1 MKILPPPRLA
11 RCLAVTLATGLAAAL
26 VSSAIHAQAPAQT
39 RFAADRMD
47 TFLYGAAF
55 YEEYMPQDRLDK
67 DVELM
72 QQAGINVVRVGES
85 TWSLWEPEDGRF
97 EFAWMDRIIDR
108 LSRAHIRVILGTPT
122 YSIPPWMFKKH
133 PEILVTRIDG
143 RKATY
148 GMRQN
153 MDITNPDFLR
163 YAERVIRKLT
173 GHYRDN
179 RAVIGWQIDNETTSN
194 GTAGANVQAGF
205 VDYLREKFAN
215 VERLNRIWGL
225 VYWGQ
230 SLHDWSEV
238 PPRDGILNPG
248 WKLEWDRYQDS
259 LTTRYLA
266 WQAALVREQLR
277 PDQFVTQ
284 DFGGATRPD
293 VNEYEVAGHLDIA
306 AINPYHTTQ
315 DLYDGEGSSYGG
327 DFARSLK
334 RTNYLVTET
343 NAQTIGWDSRTQ
355 FPPYDGQLR
364 QDVYLMAATGANMVE
379 YWHWHSLHYGQETY
393 WKGVLSHDL
402 EPGRIYAEVARTA
415 HELQRVGS
423 RIVNLKPSHPV
434 ALLYSNDS
442 RRGTGYMPFLVT
454 EPAGDMPWSHWGGY
468 DLEMRRLYR
477 ALYRLNA
484 GVDFIFPETADLS
497 EYRVVV
503 VPPLYVAS
511 DALLRRLADYVRAG
525 GHLVLT
531 LKSGFCDEYSTV
543 RPTMAPG
550 PLREAAGFH
559 YQEFSNLAKPL
570 SLKDDPFHAG
580 AGNRVSDWAE
590 MLLLDTA
597 KPLAYYDHPFFGKYP
612 AITENQFGKGSVTYE
627 GTVLSDELQQKV
639 LERVLEQ
646 AQLAGPDQK
655 LPSGIRVK
663 HATGRT
669 GNTFHFY
676 FNFSAAPRRVAYA
689 YSAATELLSNR
700 PVAGGEE
707 LALAPWGVAILEQK
721 QP

>member
-1 MKILPPPRLA
+1 MKIPTLRRLPLA
-11 RCLAVTLATGLAAAL
+11 LAIPLAAAL
-26 VSSAIHAQAPAQT
+26 AAIAIRAQTAPPPRFAPAS
-39 RFAADRMD
+39 MD
-47 TFLYGAAF
+47 TFLYGVAF
-55 YEEYMPQDRLDK
+55 YEEYMPQDRLEK
-67 DVELM
+67 DVALM
-72 QQAGINVVRVGES
+72 SQAGINVVRVGES

-97 EFAWMDRIIDR
+97 EFAWMDRIVER
-108 LSRAHIRVILGTPT
+108 LARAHIRVILGTPT
-122 YSIPPWMFKKH
+122 YSIPPWMFKEH

-143 RKATY
+143 GKATY
-148 GMRQN
+148 GLRQN

-163 YAERVIRKLT
+163 YSERVIRKIT
-173 GHYRDN
+173 EHYRDN
-179 RAVIGWQIDNETTSN
+179 PAVIGYQIDNETTSN

-205 VDYLREKFAN
+205 AAYLREKFST

-230 SLHDWSEV
+230 SLHDWSEL
-238 PPRDGILNPG
+238 PPRGGILNPG

-259 LTTRYLA
+259 LTTRFLA
-266 WQAALVREQLR
+266 WQASLVREQLR

-284 DFGGATRPD
+284 DFGGATRSD
-293 VNEYEVAGHLDIA
+293 VNEFDISRHLDIA
-306 AINPYHTTQ
+306 AINPYHATQ

-364 QDVYLMAATGANMVE
+364 QDVYLMASTGANMVE

-393 WKGVLSHDL
+393 WKGVLAHDL
-402 EPGRIYAEVARTA
+402 EPGRTYSEVARTA
-415 HELQRVGS
+415 HELQRIGS
-423 RIVNLKPSHPV
+423 RIVDLQASHPV

-442 RRGTGYMPFLVT
+442 RRATESMPFLVT
-454 EPAGDMPWSHWGGY
+454 QPAGEMPWSHPGGY
-468 DLEMRRLYR
+468 ELELRRLYR

-484 GVDFIFPETADLS
+484 GVDFVFPETASLS
-497 EYRVVV
+497 QYKVVV
-503 VPPLYVAS
+503 VPPLYAAS
-511 DALLRRLADYVRAG
+511 DALLQRLVDYARAG

-543 RPTMAPG
+543 RSSLAPG

-559 YQEFSNLAKPL
+559 YQEFSNLAKSLPL
-570 SLKDDPFHAG
+570 KGDPFQAG

-612 AITENQFGKGSVTYE
+612 AITENQFGKGTVTYE
-627 GTVLSDELQQKV
+627 GTVLSDALQQKL
-639 LERVLEQ
+639 LERVLGQ
-646 AQLAGPDQK
+646 AQLLGPDQK
-655 LPSGIRVK
+655 LPAPVRVK
-663 HATGRT
+663 HGIGRA
-669 GNTFHFY
+669 GKPFHYY
-676 FNFSAAPRRVAYA
+676 FNFSPSPQRLTYPYGAGA
-689 YSAATELLSNR
+689 ELLSNR
-700 PVAGGEE
+700 PVPQGGT
-707 LALAPWGVAILEQK
+707 LALDPWGVAIVEQE
-721 QP
+721 

>member
-1 MKILPPPRLA
+1 MKTTSFRTFWPWAAVAIA
-11 RCLAVTLATGLAAAL
+11 ALAVAGTR
-26 VSSAIHAQAPAQT
+26 AQAPAQT

-55 YEEYMPQDRLDK
+55 YEEYMPQDRLEK
-67 DVELM
+67 DVALM
-72 QQAGINVVRVGES
+72 EQAGINVVRVGES
-85 TWSLWEPEDGRF
+85 TWSVWEPEDGRF
-97 EFAWMDRIIDR
+97 EFAWMDRIIER
-108 LSRAHIRVILGTPT
+108 LARAHIRVTMGTPT

-133 PEILVTRIDG
+133 PEILVTRLDG

-148 GMRQN
+148 CMRQN

-163 YAERVIRKLT
+163 YSERVIRKIT
-173 GHYRDN
+173 EHYRDN
-179 RAVIGWQIDNETTSN
+179 RAVIGYQVDNETTSN
-194 GTAGANVQAGF
+194 GTAGPNVQTGF
-205 VDYLREKFAN
+205 VGYLREKFAS
-215 VERLNRIWGL
+215 VERLNQIWGL

-230 SLHDWSEV
+230 RLHDWSEV

-259 LTTRYLA
+259 LTTRFLA

-284 DFGGATRPD
+284 DFGGATRAD
-293 VNEYEVAGHLDIA
+293 VNEYAISKSLDIA
-306 AINPYHTTQ
+306 ANNPYHVTQ

-402 EPGRIYAEVARTA
+402 EPGRAYAEVARTA
-415 HELQRVGS
+415 HELQRIGS
-423 RIVNLKPSHPV
+423 RIVNLQAAHPV

-442 RRGTGYMPFLVT
+442 RRGTEYMPFLT
-454 EPAGDMPWSHWGGY
+454 TQPPGDMPWSHPGGY
-468 DLEMRRLYR
+468 DVEMRRLYR
-477 ALYRLNA
+477 ALYRLNV
-484 GVDFIFPETADLS
+484 GVDFVFPETADLS
-497 EYRVVV
+497 GYKVVV
-503 VPPLYVAS
+503 VPPLYIAS
-511 DALLRRLADYVRAG
+511 DALLTRLVDYARAG

-543 RPTMAPG
+543 RPSMAPG

-570 SLKDDPFHAG
+570 PLKDDPFQAG
-580 AGNRVSDWAE
+580 AENTVTDWAE

-612 AITENQFGKGSVTYE
+612 AITQNRFGKGTVTYE
-627 GTVLSDELQQKV
+627 GTVLSDGLQQKL

-646 AQLAGPDQK
+646 AQLLGPDQK
-655 LPSGIRVK
+655 LPAGVRVK
-663 HATGRT
+663 HGIGHTGKA
-669 GNTFHFY
+669 FHYY
-676 FNFSAAPRRVAYA
+676 FNFSAATQRVVYAYA
-689 YSAATELLSNR
+689 AGTELLSNR
-700 PVAGGEE
+700 PAAKGGA
-707 LALAPWGVAILEQK
+707 LALDPWGVAIVQEG

>member
-1 MKILPPPRLA
+1 MSILVPLSLALALAAVFAPIATRAQTAPPPRF
-11 RCLAVTLATGLAAAL
+11 AAA
-26 VSSAIHAQAPAQT
+26 S
-39 RFAADRMD
+39 MD

-55 YEEYMPQDRLDK
+55 YEEYMPQDRLEK
-67 DVELM
+67 DVALM
-72 QQAGINVVRVGES
+72 EQAGINVVRVGES

-97 EFAWMDRIIDR
+97 EFAWMDRIVER
-108 LSRAHIRVILGTPT
+108 LARAHIRVILGTPT

-133 PEILVTRIDG
+133 PEILVTRLDG
-143 RKATY
+143 SKATY

-163 YAERVIRKLT
+163 YSERVIRKIT
-173 GHYRDN
+173 EHYRDN
-179 RAVIGWQIDNETTSN
+179 PAVVGYQVDNETTSN

-205 VDYLREKFAN
+205 AAYLRDKFST
-215 VERLNRIWGL
+215 VERLNQVWGL

-230 SLHDWSEV
+230 SLHDWSEL

-259 LTTRYLA
+259 LATRFLA
-266 WQAALVREQLR
+266 WQASLVREQLR

-284 DFGGATRPD
+284 DFGGATRSD
-293 VNEYEVAGHLDIA
+293 VDEFAISKHLDIA
-306 AINPYHTTQ
+306 AINPYHPTQ

-334 RTNYLVTET
+334 RTNYLVTEI

-364 QDVYLMAATGANMVE
+364 QDVFLMASTGANMVE

-393 WKGVLSHDL
+393 WKGVLAHDL
-402 EPGRIYAEVARTA
+402 EPGRAYAEVARTA
-415 HELQRVGS
+415 HELQRVGP
-423 RIVNLKPSHPV
+423 RIVDLQAAHPV
-434 ALLYSNDS
+434 AILYSNDS
-442 RRGTGYMPFLVT
+442 RRAIGYMPFLVAQPSG
-454 EPAGDMPWSHWGGY
+454 EMPWSHPGGY
-468 DLEMRRLYR
+468 ELELRRLYR
-477 ALYRLNA
+477 ALYRLNV
-484 GVDFIFPETADLS
+484 GVDFVFPETANLG
-497 EYRVVV
+497 EYKVVV

-511 DALLRRLADYVRAG
+511 DATLQRLVDYARAG

-550 PLREAAGFH
+550 PLREAAGIH

-570 SLKDDPFHAG
+570 PLKGDPFRTG
-580 AGNRVSDWAE
+580 AENQVSDWAE

-597 KPLAYYDHPFFGKYP
+597 QPVAWYDHPFFGKYP
-612 AITENQFGKGSVTYE
+612 AIAENRFGKGIVTYE
-627 GTVLSDELQQKV
+627 GTVLSDALQRKL

-646 AQLAGPDQK
+646 AGLLGPDQK
-655 LPSGIRVK
+655 LPDQVRVK
-663 HATGRT
+663 HGIGRS
-669 GNTFHFY
+669 GKAFHYY
-676 FNFSAAPRRVAYA
+676 FNFSPAPQRVVYPYGAGA
-689 YSAATELLSNR
+689 ELLSNR
-700 PVAGGEE
+700 PVPQGGT
-707 LALAPWGVAILEQK
+707 LALDAWGIAIVEQE
-721 QP
+721 

>member
-1 MKILPPPRLA
+1 MKTPSFRTLWPW
-11 RCLAVTLATGLAAAL
+11 LAVAIAAFVVTGTR
-26 VSSAIHAQAPAQT
+26 AQAPAQT

-55 YEEYMPQDRLDK
+55 YEEYMPQDRLEK
-67 DVELM
+67 DVALM
-72 QQAGINVVRVGES
+72 EQAGINVVRVGES
-85 TWSLWEPEDGRF
+85 TWSVWEPEDGRF
-97 EFAWMDRIIDR
+97 EFAWMDRIIER
-108 LSRAHIRVILGTPT
+108 LARAHIRVIMGTPT

-133 PEILVTRIDG
+133 PEILVTRLDG

-163 YAERVIRKLT
+163 YSERVIRKIT
-173 GHYRDN
+173 EHYRDN
-179 RAVIGWQIDNETTSN
+179 RAVIGYQVDNETTSN
-194 GTAGANVQAGF
+194 GTAGPNVQTGF
-205 VDYLREKFAN
+205 VGYLREKFAS
-215 VERLNRIWGL
+215 VERLNQIWGL

-259 LTTRYLA
+259 LTTRFLA

-284 DFGGATRPD
+284 DFGGATRAD
-293 VNEYEVAGHLDIA
+293 VNEYAISKSLDIA
-306 AINPYHTTQ
+306 ANNPYHVTQ

-402 EPGRIYAEVARTA
+402 EPGRAYAEVARTA
-415 HELQRVGS
+415 HELQRIGS
-423 RIVNLKPSHPV
+423 RIVNLQAAHPV

-442 RRGTGYMPFLVT
+442 RRGTEYMPFLT
-454 EPAGDMPWSHWGGY
+454 TQPPGDMPWSHPGGY
-468 DLEMRRLYR
+468 DVEMRRLYR
-477 ALYRLNA
+477 ALYRLNV
-484 GVDFIFPETADLS
+484 GVDFVFPETADLS
-497 EYRVVV
+497 GYKVVV
-503 VPPLYVAS
+503 VPPLYIAS
-511 DALLRRLADYVRAG
+511 DALLTRLVDYARAG

-543 RPTMAPG
+543 RSSMAPG

-570 SLKDDPFHAG
+570 PLKDDPFQAG
-580 AGNRVSDWAE
+580 AENTVTDWAE

-612 AITENQFGKGSVTYE
+612 AITQNRFGKGTVTYE
-627 GTVLSDELQQKV
+627 GTVLSDGLQQKL

-646 AQLAGPDQK
+646 AQLLGPDQK
-655 LPSGIRVK
+655 LPAGVRVK
-663 HATGRT
+663 HGIGHTGKA
-669 GNTFHFY
+669 FHYY
-676 FNFSAAPRRVAYA
+676 FNFSAATQRVVYAYA
-689 YSAATELLSNR
+689 AGTELLSNR
-700 PVAGGEE
+700 PAAKGGA
-707 LALAPWGVAILEQK
+707 LALDPWGVAIVQEG

>member
-1 MKILPPPRLA
+1 MKIQFPLRPGP
-11 RCLAVTLATGLAAAL
+11 CLALAIVVAVATVGTR
-26 VSSAIHAQAPAQT
+26 AQGPAQT
-39 RFAADRMD
+39 RFAADQMG

-55 YEEYMPQDRLDK
+55 YEEYMPQDRLET
-67 DVELM
+67 DVRLM
-72 QQAGINVVRVGES
+72 EQAGINVVRVGES

-97 EFAWMDRIIDR
+97 EFAWMDRIIER
-108 LSRAHIRVILGTPT
+108 LARAHIRVILGTPT

-133 PEILVTRIDG
+133 PEILVTRLDG
-143 RKATY
+143 QKATY
-148 GMRQN
+148 GLRQN

-163 YAERVIRKLT
+163 YSERVIRKIT
-173 GHYRDN
+173 EHYRDN
-179 RAVIGWQIDNETTSN
+179 PAVIGYQVDNETTSN
-194 GTAGANVQAGF
+194 GTAGPNVQAGF
-205 VDYLREKFAN
+205 VGYLRERFSS

-238 PPRDGILNPG
+238 PPRNGILNPG
-248 WKLEWDRYQDS
+248 WKLEWDRYQDL
-259 LTTRYLA
+259 LTTRFLA
-266 WQAALVREQLR
+266 WQAGLVREQLR

-284 DFGGATRPD
+284 DFGGATRAD
-293 VNEYEVAGHLDIA
+293 VNEYQVSKSLDIA
-306 AINPYHTTQ
+306 AINPYHPTQ

-327 DFARSLK
+327 DFTRSLK

-355 FPPYDGQLR
+355 FPPYDGQIR

-402 EPGRIYAEVARTA
+402 EPGRAYAEVARTA
-415 HELQRVGS
+415 HELQRIGS
-423 RIVNLKPSHPV
+423 RIVDLKAAHPV

-442 RRGTGYMPFLVT
+442 RRGTEYMPFLISQ
-454 EPAGDMPWSHWGGY
+454 PRGDMPWSHPGGY

-484 GVDFIFPETADLS
+484 GVDFVFPETADLS
-497 EYRVVV
+497 EYKVVV
-503 VPPLYVAS
+503 VPPLYIAS
-511 DALLRRLADYVRAG
+511 DEVLRRLVEYVRAG

-543 RPTMAPG
+543 RPSMAPG

-570 SLKDDPFHAG
+570 PLKDDPFQAG
-580 AGNRVSDWAE
+580 AENQVSDWAE

-597 KPLAYYDHPFFGKYP
+597 RPLAFYDHPFFGKYP
-612 AITENQFGKGSVTYE
+612 AITENHFGKGMVTYE
-627 GTVLSDELQQKV
+627 GTVLSDVLQQKV
-639 LERVLEQ
+639 LERVFGQ
-646 AQLAGPDQK
+646 AQLLGPDQK
-655 LPSGIRVK
+655 VPASVRVK
-663 HATGRT
+663 HGTGRS
-669 GNTFHFY
+669 GKAIHYY
-676 FNFSAAPRRVAYA
+676 FNFSATPQTAVYPYG
-689 YSAATELLSNR
+689 SGTELLLNR
-700 PVAGGEE
+700 AVSKGGT
-707 LALAPWGVAILEQK
+707 LALDPWGVAIVEQE

>member
-1 MKILPPPRLA
+1 MKTPSFRTLWPW
-11 RCLAVTLATGLAAAL
+11 LAVAIAAFVVTGTR
-26 VSSAIHAQAPAQT
+26 AQAPAQT

-55 YEEYMPQDRLDK
+55 YEEYMPQDRLEK
-67 DVELM
+67 DVALM
-72 QQAGINVVRVGES
+72 EQAGINVVRVGES
-85 TWSLWEPEDGRF
+85 TWSVWEPEDGRF
-97 EFAWMDRIIDR
+97 EFAWMDRIIER
-108 LSRAHIRVILGTPT
+108 LARAHIRVIMGTPT

-133 PEILVTRIDG
+133 PEILVTRLDG

-163 YAERVIRKLT
+163 YSERVIRKIT
-173 GHYRDN
+173 EHYRDN
-179 RAVIGWQIDNETTSN
+179 RAVIGYQVDNETTSN
-194 GTAGANVQAGF
+194 GTAGPNVQTGF
-205 VDYLREKFAN
+205 VGYLREKFAS
-215 VERLNRIWGL
+215 VERLNQIWGL

-259 LTTRYLA
+259 LTTRFLA

-284 DFGGATRPD
+284 DFGGATRAD
-293 VNEYEVAGHLDIA
+293 VNEYAISKSLDIA
-306 AINPYHTTQ
+306 ANNPYHVTQ

-402 EPGRIYAEVARTA
+402 EPGRAYAEVARTA
-415 HELQRVGS
+415 HELQRIGS
-423 RIVNLKPSHPV
+423 RIVNLQAAHPV

-442 RRGTGYMPFLVT
+442 RRGTEYMPFLT
-454 EPAGDMPWSHWGGY
+454 TQPPGDMPWSHPGGY
-468 DLEMRRLYR
+468 DVEMRRLYR
-477 ALYRLNA
+477 ALYRLNV
-484 GVDFIFPETADLS
+484 GVDFVFPETADLS
-497 EYRVVV
+497 GYKVVV
-503 VPPLYVAS
+503 VPPLYIAS
-511 DALLRRLADYVRAG
+511 DALLTRLVDYARAG

-543 RPTMAPG
+543 RPSMAPG

-570 SLKDDPFHAG
+570 PLKDDPFQAG
-580 AGNRVSDWAE
+580 AENTVTDWAE

-612 AITENQFGKGSVTYE
+612 AITQNRFGKGTVTYE
-627 GTVLSDELQQKV
+627 GTVLSDGLQQKL

-646 AQLAGPDQK
+646 AQLLGPDQK
-655 LPSGIRVK
+655 LPAGVRVK
-663 HATGRT
+663 HGIGHTGKA
-669 GNTFHFY
+669 FHYY
-676 FNFSAAPRRVAYA
+676 FNFSAATQRVVYAYA
-689 YSAATELLSNR
+689 AGTELLSNR
-700 PVAGGEE
+700 PAAKGGA
-707 LALAPWGVAILEQK
+707 LALDPWGVAIVQEG

>member
-1 MKILPPPRLA
+1 MKTTSFRTFWPWAAVAIA
-11 RCLAVTLATGLAAAL
+11 ALAVAGTR
-26 VSSAIHAQAPAQT
+26 AQAPAQT

-55 YEEYMPQDRLDK
+55 YEEYMPQDRLEK
-67 DVELM
+67 DVALM
-72 QQAGINVVRVGES
+72 EQAGINVVRVGES
-85 TWSLWEPEDGRF
+85 TWSVWEPEDGRF
-97 EFAWMDRIIDR
+97 EFAWMDRIIER
-108 LSRAHIRVILGTPT
+108 LARAHIRVIMGTPT

-133 PEILVTRIDG
+133 PEILVTRLDG

-163 YAERVIRKLT
+163 YSERVIRKIT
-173 GHYRDN
+173 EHYRDN
-179 RAVIGWQIDNETTSN
+179 RAVIGYQVDNETTSN
-194 GTAGANVQAGF
+194 GTAGPNVQTGF
-205 VDYLREKFAN
+205 VGYLREKFAS
-215 VERLNRIWGL
+215 VERLNQIWGL

-259 LTTRYLA
+259 LTTRFLA

-284 DFGGATRPD
+284 DFGGATRAD
-293 VNEYEVAGHLDIA
+293 VNEYAISKSLDIA
-306 AINPYHTTQ
+306 ANNPYHVTQ

-402 EPGRIYAEVARTA
+402 EPGRAYAEVARTA
-415 HELQRVGS
+415 HELQRIGS
-423 RIVNLKPSHPV
+423 RIVNLQAAHPV

-442 RRGTGYMPFLVT
+442 RRGTEYMPFLT
-454 EPAGDMPWSHWGGY
+454 TQPPGDMPWSHPGGY
-468 DLEMRRLYR
+468 DVEMRRLYR
-477 ALYRLNA
+477 ALYRLNV
-484 GVDFIFPETADLS
+484 GVDFVFPETADLS
-497 EYRVVV
+497 GYKVVV
-503 VPPLYVAS
+503 VPPLYIAS
-511 DALLRRLADYVRAG
+511 DALLTRLVDYARAG

-543 RPTMAPG
+543 RPSMAPG

-559 YQEFSNLAKPL
+559 YHEFSNLAKPL
-570 SLKDDPFHAG
+570 PLKDDPFQAG
-580 AGNRVSDWAE
+580 AENTVTDWAE

-612 AITENQFGKGSVTYE
+612 AITQNRFGKGTVTYE
-627 GTVLSDELQQKV
+627 GTVLSDGLQQKL

-646 AQLAGPDQK
+646 AQLLGPDQK
-655 LPSGIRVK
+655 LPAGVRVK
-663 HATGRT
+663 HGIGHTGKA
-669 GNTFHFY
+669 FHYY
-676 FNFSAAPRRVAYA
+676 FNFSAATQRVVYAYA
-689 YSAATELLSNR
+689 AGTELLSNR
-700 PVAGGEE
+700 PAAKGGA
-707 LALAPWGVAILEQK
+707 LALDPWGVAIVQEG

>member
-1 MKILPPPRLA
+1 MRIQILLS
-11 RCLAVTLATGLAAAL
+11 LTLALAPTATR
-26 VSSAIHAQAPAQT
+26 AQT
-39 RFAADRMD
+39 APPARFAAASMD

-55 YEEYMPQDRLDK
+55 YEEYMPQDRLEK
-67 DVELM
+67 DVSLM
-72 QQAGINVVRVGES
+72 EQAGINVVRVGES

-97 EFAWMDRIIDR
+97 EFAWMDRIVER
-108 LSRAHIRVILGTPT
+108 LARAHIRVILGTPT
-122 YSIPPWMFKKH
+122 YSIPPWMYKKH
-133 PEILVTRIDG
+133 PEVLVRRIDG
-143 RKATY
+143 SKATY
-148 GMRQN
+148 GLRQN

-163 YAERVIRKLT
+163 YSERVIRKIT
-173 GHYRDN
+173 EHYRGN
-179 RAVIGWQIDNETTSN
+179 PAVIGYQIDNETTSN

-205 VDYLREKFAN
+205 AAYLRDKFST
-215 VERLNRIWGL
+215 VGRLNQIWGL

-230 SLHDWSEV
+230 SLHDWSEL

-259 LTTRYLA
+259 LTTRFLA

-284 DFGGATRPD
+284 DFGGATRSD
-293 VNEYEVAGHLDIA
+293 VNEFAISNYLDIA
-306 AINPYHTTQ
+306 AINPYHPTQ

-393 WKGVLSHDL
+393 WKGVLAHDL
-402 EPGRIYAEVARTA
+402 EPGRTYAEVARTA
-415 HELQRVGS
+415 HELQRIGP
-423 RIVNLKPSHPV
+423 RIVNLQASHPV
-434 ALLYSNDS
+434 AILYSNDS
-442 RRGTGYMPFLVT
+442 RRATEYMPFLVAQ
-454 EPAGDMPWSHWGGY
+454 PSGDMPWSRPGGY
-468 DLEMRRLYR
+468 ELEMRRLYR
-477 ALYRLNA
+477 ALYRLNV
-484 GVDFIFPETADLS
+484 GVDFVFPETADLS
-497 EYRVVV
+497 EYKVVV

-511 DALLRRLADYVRAG
+511 DATLKRLVDYARAG

-543 RPTMAPG
+543 RASMAPG
-550 PLREAAGFH
+550 PLREAAGIH

-570 SLKDDPFHAG
+570 PLKGDLFRAG
-580 AGNRVSDWAE
+580 AENLASDWAE

-597 KPLAYYDHPFFGKYP
+597 QPLAWYDHPFFGKYP
-612 AITENQFGKGSVTYE
+612 AITENRFGKGTVTYE
-627 GTVLSDELQQKV
+627 GTVLSDALQRKV

-646 AQLAGPDQK
+646 AGLPGPDRE
-655 LPSGIRVK
+655 LPAQVRVK
-663 HATGRT
+663 HGAGRS
-669 GNTFHFY
+669 GKAIHYY
-676 FNFSAAPRRVAYA
+676 FNFSPAPQQVVYPYGAGA
-689 YSAATELLSNR
+689 ELLSSH
-700 PVAGGEE
+700 PVPQGGT
-707 LALAPWGVAILEQK
+707 LTLDPWGVAIVEQE
-721 QP
+721 

>member
-1 MKILPPPRLA
+1 MKILPLPGLA
-11 RCLAVTLATGLAAAL
+11 PVLAGTLAVGLSAAL
-26 VSSAIHAQAPAQT
+26 ITSGVLAQAPAQT

-55 YEEYMPQDRLDK
+55 YEEYMPEDRLEK
-67 DVELM
+67 DVGLM
-72 QQAGINVVRVGES
+72 ERAGINVVRMGES

-97 EFAWMDRIIDR
+97 EFTWMDRIIER

-133 PEILVTRIDG
+133 PEILVTRLDG

-148 GMRQN
+148 GIRQN

-163 YAERVIRKLT
+163 YAERVIRKIT
-173 GHYRDN
+173 EHYRDN

-194 GTAGANVQAGF
+194 GTAGPDVQAGF
-205 VDYLREKFAN
+205 VSYLREKFAS

-259 LTTRYLA
+259 LTTHFLA

-284 DFGGATRPD
+284 DYGGATRAD
-293 VNEYEVAGHLDIA
+293 VNEHDIAKHLDIA

-364 QDVYLMAATGANMVE
+364 QDVYLMASTGANMVE

-402 EPGRIYAEVARTA
+402 EPGRIYQEVARTA
-415 HELQRVGS
+415 HELQRIGS
-423 RIVNLKPSHPV
+423 RIVNLKASHPV

-442 RRGTGYMPFLVT
+442 RRAIASMPFLVT
-454 EPAGDMPWSHWGGY
+454 QPAGDMPWSHWGGY

-484 GVDFIFPETADLS
+484 GVDFVFPETTDLS
-497 EYRVVV
+497 DYKVVV
-503 VPPLYVAS
+503 VPPLYVAN
-511 DALLRRLADYVRAG
+511 DALLARLADYARAG

-531 LKSGFCDEYSTV
+531 PKSGFCDEYSTV

-570 SLKDDPFHAG
+570 ALKGDPFHEG
-580 AGNRVSDWAE
+580 PENLVSDWAE
-590 MLLLDTA
+590 MLLLDSA
-597 KPLAYYDHPFFGKYP
+597 KPLAYYDHPFFAKYP
-612 AITENQFGKGSVTYE
+612 AITENRFGKGSVTYE
-627 GTVLSDELQQKV
+627 GTVLSDGLQQKV
-639 LERVLEQ
+639 LEHVLDQ
-646 AQLAGPDQK
+646 AQLLGPDQK
-655 LPSGIRVK
+655 LPAGVRVK
-663 HATGRT
+663 HATG
-669 GNTFHFY
+669 GVGKSFHFY
-676 FNFSAAPRRVAYA
+676 FNFSAAPQRVVYA
-689 YSAATELLSNR
+689 YGGATELLTNR
-700 PVAGGEE
+700 PLAQGAQ
-707 LALAPWGVAILEQK
+707 LALEPWGVAIVEQ

>member
-1 MKILPPPRLA
+1 MKTPSFRTLWPW
-11 RCLAVTLATGLAAAL
+11 LAVAIAAFVVTGTR
-26 VSSAIHAQAPAQT
+26 AQAPAQT

-55 YEEYMPQDRLDK
+55 YEEYMPQDRLEK
-67 DVELM
+67 DVALM
-72 QQAGINVVRVGES
+72 EQAGINVVRVGES

-97 EFAWMDRIIDR
+97 EFAWMDRIVER
-108 LSRAHIRVILGTPT
+108 LARAHIRVIMGTPT

-133 PEILVTRIDG
+133 PEILVTRLDG

-163 YAERVIRKLT
+163 YSERVIRKIT
-173 GHYRDN
+173 EHYRDN
-179 RAVIGWQIDNETTSN
+179 RAVIGYQVDNETTSN
-194 GTAGANVQAGF
+194 GTAGPNVQTGF
-205 VDYLREKFAN
+205 VGYLREKFAS
-215 VERLNRIWGL
+215 VERLNQIWGL

-259 LTTRYLA
+259 LTTRFLA

-284 DFGGATRPD
+284 DFGGATRAD
-293 VNEYEVAGHLDIA
+293 VNEYAISKSLDIA
-306 AINPYHTTQ
+306 ANNPYHVTQ

-402 EPGRIYAEVARTA
+402 EPGRAYAEVARTA
-415 HELQRVGS
+415 HELQRIGS
-423 RIVNLKPSHPV
+423 RIVNLQAAHPV

-442 RRGTGYMPFLVT
+442 RRGTEYMPFLT
-454 EPAGDMPWSHWGGY
+454 TQPPGDMPWSHPGGY
-468 DLEMRRLYR
+468 DVEMRRLYR
-477 ALYRLNA
+477 ALYRLNV
-484 GVDFIFPETADLS
+484 GVDFVFPETADLS
-497 EYRVVV
+497 GYKVVV
-503 VPPLYVAS
+503 VPPLYIAS
-511 DALLRRLADYVRAG
+511 DALLTRLVDYARAG

-543 RPTMAPG
+543 RSSMAPG

-570 SLKDDPFHAG
+570 PLKDDPFQAG
-580 AGNRVSDWAE
+580 AENTVTDWAE

-612 AITENQFGKGSVTYE
+612 AITQNRFGKGTVTYE
-627 GTVLSDELQQKV
+627 GTVLSDGLQQKL

-646 AQLAGPDQK
+646 AQLLGPDQK
-655 LPSGIRVK
+655 LPAGVRVK
-663 HATGRT
+663 HGIGHTGKA
-669 GNTFHFY
+669 FHYY
-676 FNFSAAPRRVAYA
+676 FNFSAATQRVVYAYA
-689 YSAATELLSNR
+689 AGTELLSNR
-700 PVAGGEE
+700 PAAKGGA
-707 LALAPWGVAILEQK
+707 LALDPWGVAIVQEG

>member
-1 MKILPPPRLA
+1 MKIPPFRLLALCLP
-11 RCLAVTLATGLAAAL
+11 VTLAVALAAAL
-26 VSSAIHAQAPAQT
+26 ATMGTRAQGLAQT

-55 YEEYMPQDRLDK
+55 YAEYMPQDRLEK
-67 DVELM
+67 DVALM
-72 QQAGINVVRVGES
+72 EQAGINVVRVGES

-97 EFAWMDRIIDR
+97 EFAWMDRIIER
-108 LSRAHIRVILGTPT
+108 LARAHIRVVLGTPT

-133 PEILVTRIDG
+133 PEILVTRLDG

-148 GMRQN
+148 GLRQN

-163 YAERVIRKLT
+163 YSERVIRKIT
-173 GHYRDN
+173 EHYRDH
-179 RAVIGWQIDNETTSN
+179 RAVIGYQVDNETTSN
-194 GTAGANVQAGF
+194 GTAGANVQTGF
-205 VDYLREKFAN
+205 VGYLREKFSS
-215 VERLNRIWGL
+215 VESLNKLWGL

-238 PPRDGILNPG
+238 PPRDGIVNPG

-259 LTTRYLA
+259 LATNFLA

-277 PDQFVTQ
+277 PDQFVMQ
-284 DFGGATRPD
+284 DFGGATRSD
-293 VNEYEVAGHLDIA
+293 INEYAIAKHMDIA
-306 AINPYHTTQ
+306 AINPYHPTQ

-343 NAQTIGWDSRTQ
+343 NAQTIGWDSRSQ
-355 FPPYDGQLR
+355 FPPYDGQIR

-402 EPGRIYAEVARTA
+402 EVGRAYAEVARTA
-415 HELQRVGS
+415 HELARIGS
-423 RIVNLKPSHPV
+423 RIVNLKASHPV

-442 RRGTGYMPFLVT
+442 RRGTEYMPFLIAQ
-454 EPAGDMPWSHWGGY
+454 PPGDMPWSHPGGY
-468 DLEMRRLYR
+468 ELEMRRLYR
-477 ALYRLNA
+477 ALYRMNV
-484 GVDFIFPETADLS
+484 GVDFVFPETADLS
-497 EYRVVV
+497 EYKVVV

-511 DALLRRLADYVRAG
+511 DALLTRLVDYVRAG

-543 RPTMAPG
+543 RSVMAPG

-570 SLKDDPFHAG
+570 PLKDDPFQAG
-580 AGNRVSDWAE
+580 AENQVSDWAD

-597 KPLAYYDHPFFGKYP
+597 KPLAWYDHPFFGKYP
-612 AITENQFGKGSVTYE
+612 AITQNRFGKGTVTYQ
-627 GTVLSDELQQKV
+627 GTVLSDALQQKV
-639 LERVLEQ
+639 LEQVLDQ
-646 AQLAGPDQK
+646 AQLLGPDQK
-655 LPSGIRVK
+655 LPAGVRVK
-663 HATGRT
+663 HGTGRA
-669 GNTFHFY
+669 GKPFHYY
-676 FNFSAAPRRVAYA
+676 FNFSAAPRRVVYAYA
-689 YSAATELLSNR
+689 GGTELLSNR
-700 PVAGGEE
+700 PVARGGA
-707 LALAPWGVAILEQK
+707 LALDPWGVAIVEQE

>member
-1 MKILPPPRLA
+1 MKIPPFHRFGP
-11 RCLAVTLATGLAAAL
+11 CLAVALGIVLATVGT
-26 VSSAIHAQAPAQT
+26 HAQGPAQP

-55 YEEYMPQDRLDK
+55 YEEYMPQDRLEK
-67 DVELM
+67 DVALM
-72 QQAGINVVRVGES
+72 EQAGINVVRVGES

-97 EFAWMDRIIDR
+97 EFAWMDRIIER
-108 LSRAHIRVILGTPT
+108 LARAHIRVILGTPT

-133 PEILVTRIDG
+133 PEILVTRLDG
-143 RKATY
+143 RRATY
-148 GMRQN
+148 GLRQN
-153 MDITNPDFLR
+153 LDVTNPDFLR
-163 YAERVIRKLT
+163 YSERVIRKIT
-173 GHYRDN
+173 EHYRDN
-179 RAVIGWQIDNETTSN
+179 HAVIGYQVDNETTSN
-194 GTAGANVQAGF
+194 GTAGPNVQAGF
-205 VDYLREKFAN
+205 VGYLREKFGN
-215 VERLNRIWGL
+215 VDRLNRIWGL

-259 LTTRYLA
+259 LTTHFLN

-284 DFGGATRPD
+284 DFGGATRAD
-293 VNEYEVAGHLDIA
+293 VNEYEVAKNLDIA
-306 AINPYHTTQ
+306 AINPYHPTQ

-364 QDVYLMAATGANMVE
+364 QDVYLMAATGANLVE

-393 WKGVLSHDL
+393 WKGVLAHDL
-402 EPGRIYAEVARTA
+402 EPGRTYNEVARTA
-415 HELQRVGS
+415 HELQRIGS
-423 RIVNLKPSHPV
+423 RIVNLKASHPV

-442 RRGTGYMPFLVT
+442 RRGTESMPFLAT
-454 EPAGDMPWSHWGGY
+454 QPAGEMPWSRPGGY
-468 DLEMRRLYR
+468 ELELRRLYR
-477 ALYRLNA
+477 ALYRLNV
-484 GVDFIFPETADLS
+484 GVDFVFPETADLS
-497 EYRVVV
+497 EYKVVV
-503 VPPLYVAS
+503 VPPLYIAS
-511 DALLRRLADYVRAG
+511 DALLRRLVDYARSG

-543 RPTMAPG
+543 RPSMAPG

-570 SLKDDPFHAG
+570 QLKDDPFQAR
-580 AGNRVSDWAE
+580 AENQVSDWAE

-597 KPLAYYDHPFFGKYP
+597 KPLAFYDHPFFGKYP
-612 AITENQFGKGSVTYE
+612 AITENVFGRGTVTYE
-627 GTVLSDELQQKV
+627 GTVLSDALQQKV
-639 LERVLEQ
+639 LERVLDR
-646 AQLAGPDQK
+646 AQLMGPDQK
-655 LPSGIRVK
+655 LPAGVRVK
-663 HATGRT
+663 HGTGRSRRT
-669 GNTFHFY
+669 IHYY
-676 FNFSAAPRRVAYA
+676 FNFSAAPQQVVYAYA
-689 YSAATELLSNR
+689 DGMELLLNR
-700 PVAGGEE
+700 PVVRGGA
-707 LALAPWGVAILEQK
+707 LALDPWGVAIVEQEK
-721 QP
+721 P